1 MAQNRY
7 LQLLRNSSLVAD
19 YATAVTTIE
28 GKAASLADG
37 TPIVVRF
44 NELVDG
50 TNKVRALL
58 GVAYSQGDVKNISF
72 VELGGERI
80 ADVKSALSTA
90 ISNAQTALQNAI
102 NGEETRALAAEAALG
117 KRIDDINTAIESKNV
132 DAEGETGDAALV
144 TASASSNKVTVAS
157 TAKLQAAVALAETA
171 LQSSDKTE
179 LSGLIKAEEDRA
191 KLAEQTL
198 TDGLKAVTDDYLTSS
213 DRTTLEGQISAAE
226 TASKVTITSSTPDGV
241 LKRYIFTQGETEL
254 GSIDLAKDLVVTG
267 GQIIE
272 KEGVKYLQLTIANQ
286 EAPVEI
292 AVTDLVDVYTGST
305 YVEIGADNAISVKFD
320 VLANALTAEG
330 TAVANAIKANADA
343 IATEKQRA
351 EAAEKTLT
359 DGLKAVTDDYLTSA
373 DRTTLNGL
381 ITAEQQRAEG
391 VESGLNT
398 RLDVVEGAY
407 MKAAEAGSYVTLG
420 TKEGDA
426 KVQTISVNASS
437 DETNA
442 LVGKDNSLYVSNVWD
457 CGYFDQNSGGN
468 ENDID
473 MEFPTEPVNLIAV
486 TDDTAENN
494 VYPEVAT
501 TFRSLFEKLDE
512 KYGYVENISMTDKTI
527 NNDINIENANWF
539 DYLSNVKIAITKR
552 DITVIERLNAN
563 LIKINIEGNAD
574 GYLFNLNDGEFSI
587 YWA

>member
-117 KRIDDINTAIESKNV
+117 TRIDGINTAIQNKNV
-132 DAEGETGDAALV
+132 QAEGETGDAALV
-144 TASASSNKVTVAS
+144 IASANDNKVTVAS
-157 TAKLQAAVALAETA
+157 TDKLQEAVALAETA

-179 LSGLIKAEEDRA
+179 LSDLIKAEEDRA

-198 TDGLKAVTDDYLTSS
+198 TDGLKAVTDDYLTSA
-213 DRTTLEGQISAAE
+213 DKTTLEGQISAAE
-226 TASKVTITSSTPDGV
+226 TASKVTITPSTPDGV
-241 LKRYIFTQGETEL
+241 LKRYTFTQGETEL

-343 IATEKQRA
+343 IKAEEERA
-351 EAAEKTLT
+351 LEAEGELEA
-359 DGLKAVTDDYLTSA
+359 GLKAVTDDYLTSA

-398 RLDVVEGAY
+398 RLGVVEGAY

-426 KVQTISVNASS
+426 KVQTISVNVSS